1 MTARDEEKGPGFTVV
16 DRRASAGAPDPEPA
30 ATAPEGPAPDP
41 VFDFSMLVQSI
52 AITALH
58 HLGIAAVP
66 GAAEGTERNLPFARQ
81 NIEILELLERKTR
94 GNLDAAESHLLSSL
108 LYEVRM
114 HYVEASK
121 ASG

>member
-1 MTARDEEKGPGFTVV
+1 MSERDQDRGFTVV
-16 DRRASAGAPDPEPA
+16 DRRASASEQEPETPPSAAPGAR
-30 ATAPEGPAPDP
+30 
-41 VFDFSMLVQSI
+41 FDFSMLIQSI

-58 HLGIAAVP
+58 QLGQVPDPTTGQPGEVHLP
-66 GAAEGTERNLPFARQ
+66 LARQ
-81 NIEILELLERKTR
+81 NIEILEVLEAKTR

-121 ASG
+121 KSQ